1 MAEVD
6 KNAIPSLLLMEGY
19 DGIHIIYKMIEATQ
33 GKQDGEKALKAAG
46 LEWESPLG
54 PVRIDAKSRADPT
67 GSATSFL
74 VEATLS
80 AAAEDR
86 QEPLTNAKKLSHA
99 CVMGRRR

>member
-46 LEWESPLG
+46 LEWESRLG
-54 PVRIDAKSRADPT
+54 PVRIDAKSRDRYRMSTCALLSET
-67 GSATSFL
+67 RLATRSIKRPIYFPMQPDYGR
-74 VEATLS
+74 S
-80 AAAEDR
+80 S
-86 QEPLTNAKKLSHA
+86 PPAK
-99 CVMGRRR
+99 